1 MNKEK
6 YRKKKKNILKRNF
19 INKFVQKNAEGM
31 AWIRE
36 TNLDDELQM

>member
-19 INKFVQKNAEGM
+19 INKFVQKNAEGYG
-31 AWIRE
+31 
-36 TNLDDELQM
+36 LDKGNKSR